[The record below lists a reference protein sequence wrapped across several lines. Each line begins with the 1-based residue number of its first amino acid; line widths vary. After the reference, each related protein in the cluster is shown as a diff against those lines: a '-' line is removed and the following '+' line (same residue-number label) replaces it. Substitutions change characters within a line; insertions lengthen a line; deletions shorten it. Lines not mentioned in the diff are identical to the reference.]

1 MGVFDDLI
9 PEEKRQGQPAAGG
22 LFDDL
27 IPQQPA
33 GNTFTAAMLP
43 KDPFLEDMGRMIS
56 NVPRSAGNF
65 VQALVHPILHPID
78 TAESLYKLGKGVAAL
93 ESPKQMVP
101 VTLPNGQTV
110 YRPQEAPETPEAKA
124 ERDAAAAP
132 ARAVGQ
138 FYKDRY
144 GGVENIRNTLVN
156 DPVGTAADAATILT
170 GGGSLLARAPG
181 VAGTVGQV
189 ARGAGRVVDPV
200 NAAIEGAKAAGTV
213 AKYATTSGLGRTT
226 GVGGTVIRQA
236 FDEGAKGG
244 KTAETFLENMR
255 GADPEG
261 MVGMADSALN
271 KMRAER
277 SASYEAGMS
286 GVRKD
291 ATVLDMQPIVDT
303 FSDTMKIGTYKGKT
317 VNPSA
322 VETQNKILEAITEWK
337 NLDPAEY
344 HTPAGFDALKQH
356 IGDIRDGTQPGS
368 RSRVIANKVYD
379 SVKKEIE
386 TQAPDYAKTMAE
398 YAKAS
403 ERLKQL
409 QKSFARSENAAT
421 ETAVGRLLSTA
432 RNNVTSNYSQ
442 RGKLLN
448 ELAKYEPALPAAIAG
463 QTLSSFAPR
472 GLTANALGTGGLY
485 GSVANPAL
493 LAAAPAFMPRVV
505 GEAAY
510 GAGAAT
516 RPFRKI
522 DPELLRRGGLLGF
535 QAGRVN
541 SIPGLLGE

>member
-1 MGVFDDLI
+1 MAGPWDVVS
-9 PEEKRQGQPAAGG
+9 EEKFAATAGG
-22 LFDDL
+22 GDNPWAVVSQEPHQGGDKFTL
-27 IPQQPA
+27 PQ
-33 GNTFTAAMLP
+33 
-43 KDPFLEDMGRMIS
+43 DPFLTDMGKMVGNIPS
-56 NVPRSAGNF
+56 SAGNF
-65 VQALVHPILHPID
+65 AQAFVHPFLHPVD
-78 TAESLYKLGKGVAAL
+78 TAESLYKLAKGVGAL
-93 ESPKQMVP
+93 ESPKQMVRE
-101 VTLPNGQTV
+101 TLPNGQNV

-124 ERDAAAAP
+124 QREATAAP

-144 GGVENIRNTLVN
+144 GGLENIKNTLVN

-181 VAGTVGQV
+181 AVGTVGQV
-189 ARGAGRVVDPV
+189 LQGAGRVVDPV
-200 NAAIEGAKAAGTV
+200 NAALSGANAVGTA

-261 MVGMADSALN
+261 MVGMADSALQ

-277 SASYEAGMS
+277 SAGYEAGMG

-303 FSDTMKIGTYKGKT
+303 FTDTVKIGTYKGKT

-322 VETQNKILEAITEWK
+322 VETQNKILDAIIEWK

-356 IGDIRDGTQPGS
+356 IGDIRDGTPPGS

-379 SVKKEIE
+379 SVKSEIE
-386 TQAPDYAKTMAE
+386 KQAPDYAKVMAE

-403 ERLKQL
+403 DRLKQI

-442 RGKLLN
+442 RRKLLD

-463 QTLSSFAPR
+463 QTLNSYAPR
-472 GLTANALGTGGLY
+472 GLTANIAGTGGMGAAIY
-485 GSVANPAL
+485 NPAL

-510 GAGAAT
+510 HVGAAT
-516 RPFRKI
+516 RPLQKI
-522 DPELLRRGGLLGF
+522 NPELLRRSGLLGY
-535 QAGRVN
+535 QAGRV
-541 SIPGLLGE
+541 STIPGLLGE

>member
-1 MGVFDDLI
+1 MVDLV
-9 PEEKRQGQPAAGG
+9 PVDYDPFAKRGGPRLTPVDGNPFGDAEQQG
-22 LFDDL
+22 
-27 IPQQPA
+27 

-43 KDPFLEDMGRMIS
+43 KDPFLDDMGKMIS
-56 NVPRSAGNF
+56 NIPKSAGNF
-65 VQALVHPILHPID
+65 AQALVHPILHPID
-78 TAESLYKLGKGVAAL
+78 TAKALGDVA
-93 ESPKQMVP
+93 SGFINK
-101 VTLPNGQTV
+101 TG
-110 YRPQEAPETPEAKA
+110 RPGDFLRPG
-124 ERDAAAAP
+124 DAAPTEEELAKRKQIEGSAD
-132 ARAVGQ
+132 AVAQ

-144 GGVENIRNTLVN
+144 GGLENIRNTLVN

-170 GGGSLLARAPG
+170 GGGSLLSRLPG
-181 VAGTVGQV
+181 QAGTIGQV
-189 ARGAGRVVDPV
+189 VQRAGRVVDPV
-200 NAAIEGAKAAGTV
+200 NAAIEGTKAVGTA
-213 AKYATTSGLGRTT
+213 AKYAATSGLGRTT

-261 MVGMADSALN
+261 MVGMADSALQ

-277 SASYEAGMS
+277 SAAYEAGMG

-303 FSDTMKIGTYKGKT
+303 FADTIKIGTYKGKT
-317 VNPSA
+317 INPSA
-322 VETQNKILEAITEWK
+322 VETQNKILDAITEWK

-379 SVKKEIE
+379 SVKSEIE
-386 TQAPDYAKTMAE
+386 KQAPGYAKTMAE

-403 ERLKQL
+403 DRLKQI

-463 QTLSSFAPR
+463 QTLNSFAPR
-472 GLTANALGTGGLY
+472 GLTANVLGTGGLY
-485 GSVANPAL
+485 GAISNPAL
-493 LAAAPAFMPRVV
+493 LAATPAFMPRVV

-522 DPELLRRGGLLGF
+522 DPELLRRSGLLGF
-535 QAGRVN
+535 QAGRINNVT
-541 SIPGLLGE
+541 GLLGE

>member
-1 MGVFDDLI
+1 MAGPWDVVS
-9 PEEKRQGQPAAGG
+9 EEKIGASGGNPWAVVSQEPLQAAGDKFT
-22 LFDDL
+22 L
-27 IPQQPA
+27 PQ
-33 GNTFTAAMLP
+33 
-43 KDPFLEDMGRMIS
+43 DPFLQDMGKMIS
-56 NVPRSAGNF
+56 NVPSSAGNF
-65 VQALVHPILHPID
+65 AQALVHPFLHPVD
-78 TAESLYKLGKGVAAL
+78 TAESLYKLAKGVGAL

-101 VTLPNGQTV
+101 VTLPSGQTV
-110 YRPQEAPETPEAKA
+110 YRPQEVQETPEAKA
-124 ERDAAAAP
+124 QRDATAAP

-144 GGVENIRNTLVN
+144 GGLENIRNTLVN
-156 DPVGTAADAATILT
+156 DPVGAAADAATILT
-170 GGGSLLARAPG
+170 GGGSMLARAPSA
-181 VAGTVGQV
+181 VGTVGQV
-189 ARGAGRVVDPV
+189 LKGAGNVIDPL
-200 NAAIEGAKAAGTV
+200 NAAMTGAQAAGT
-213 AKYATTSGLGRTT
+213 ATKYLATSGLGRTT

-244 KTAETFLENMR
+244 KTAEVFRENMR

-271 KMRAER
+271 QMRAER
-277 SASYEAGMS
+277 SANYEAGMG

-291 ATVLDMQPIVDT
+291 ATVLDIQPIVDT
-303 FSDTMKIGTYKGKT
+303 FADTVKIGTYKGKT
-317 VNPSA
+317 INPSA
-322 VETQNKILEAITEWK
+322 VETQNKILDAITEWK

-356 IGDIRDGTQPGS
+356 IGDIRDNTQPGS

-379 SVKKEIE
+379 SVKAEIE
-386 TQAPDYAKTMAE
+386 KQAPDYAKTMAE

-403 ERLKQL
+403 DRLKQI

-442 RGKLLN
+442 RRKLLD

-463 QTLSSFAPR
+463 QTLNSYAPR
-472 GLTANALGTGGLY
+472 GLTANLAGTGGM
-485 GSVANPAL
+485 GAAVAFSNPGL

-522 DPELLRRGGLLGF
+522 DPELLRRAGLVGY
-535 QAGRVN
+535 QAGRV
-541 SIPGLLGE
+541 STVPGLLGQ